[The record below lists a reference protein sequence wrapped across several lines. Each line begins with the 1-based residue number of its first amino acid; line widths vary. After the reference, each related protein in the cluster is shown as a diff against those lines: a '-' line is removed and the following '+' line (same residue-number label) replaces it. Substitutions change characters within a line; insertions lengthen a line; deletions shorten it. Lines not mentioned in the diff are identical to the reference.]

1 MKKCPNC
8 GASMDADVKF
18 CTNCGTKLSSA
29 NTKINVNNNLKRSG
43 EEKSTSQSITQA
55 ARMKRDNSQ
64 TPRQSS
70 VVMNNYWQWLVN
82 SWKQPTGEFSAEKW
96 YGVATILGEILLFV
110 WGISIAI
117 NGSITQMF
125 GSTGGGFTTQ
135 VLFELFLFLALVGL
149 GKVVGVIVGRK
160 FAFQEKVDF
169 LTVVNRVAHISNI
182 NAIIMVVAF
191 ICCILGGN
199 NYGFAVLLSIIAL
212 LIFDLACI
220 MITVKGQKAKHD
232 IFYGLLISVAIAFVI
247 MMILLGVFGN
257 TLKDQIQSLL
267 SSIFKF

>member
-8 GASMDADVKF
+8 GANMDADVKF
-18 CTNCGTKLSSA
+18 CTNCGTKLASESIDIDTNNKLESSSRNGSTQA
-29 NTKINVNNNLKRSG
+29 TRMRNNNG
-43 EEKSTSQSITQA
+43 QS
-55 ARMKRDNSQ
+55 S
-64 TPRQSS
+64 RQSS
-70 VVMNNYWQWLVN
+70 VAMHNYWQWLVN
-82 SWKQPTGEFSAEKW
+82 SWKQPTREQDVEKW
-96 YGVATILGEILLFV
+96 YGIATILGEILLFV

-125 GSTGGGFTTQ
+125 GSTGGDFTTK

-149 GKVVGVIVGRK
+149 GKIVGVIAGRK
-160 FAFQEKVDF
+160 FAFQEKFDF
-169 LTVVNRVAHISNI
+169 LTLFNRVAQLSNI

-191 ICCILGGN
+191 VCFILGRN
-199 NYGFAVLLSIIAL
+199 NYSFAVLLSVIAL

-220 MITVKGQKAKHD
+220 MITVKGRNAKHD
-232 IFYGLLISVAIAFVI
+232 SFYGLLISVAIALII
-247 MMILLGVFGN
+247 MMVLTGIFGN